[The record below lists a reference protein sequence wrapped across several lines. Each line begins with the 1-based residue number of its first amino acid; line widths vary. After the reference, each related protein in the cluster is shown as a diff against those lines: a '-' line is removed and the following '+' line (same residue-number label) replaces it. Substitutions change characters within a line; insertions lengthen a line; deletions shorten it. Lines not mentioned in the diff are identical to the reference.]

1 MFSMFKTVIDS
12 ILLEYCQKYKF
23 DRRRIDGVRWR
34 KIYFGRIFLI
44 KNNCIQKIIVVIYSK
59 KHRSNINFL
68 LSVNSYEYQN
78 FLKLIVSLKR
88 PLGKL
93 FVVHYIVLVNLY

>member
-23 DRRRIDGVRWR
+23 DRRRIDGVRWSEMEENL
-34 KIYFGRIFLI
+34 FW
-44 KNNCIQKIIVVIYSK
+44 KNILYKKQLYSK
-59 KHRSNINFL
+59 KRSNINFL

-78 FLKLIVSLKR
+78 FLKLIVSFKR